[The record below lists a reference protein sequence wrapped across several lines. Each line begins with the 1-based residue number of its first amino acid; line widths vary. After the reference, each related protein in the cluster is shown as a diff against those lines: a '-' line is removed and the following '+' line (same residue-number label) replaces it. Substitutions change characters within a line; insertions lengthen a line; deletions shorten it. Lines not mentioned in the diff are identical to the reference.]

1 MNLSKLQ
8 VGPTAR
14 ESGVSPVFLVAI
26 FTIALSL
33 FVLVGTVLSPRS
45 AYADP
50 QCCADCTKER
60 EAEIAEFEKAVKAR
74 EAQRDAE
81 QDRIDSGD
89 LDNDDATETHRG
101 DLEQAEYMRDY
112 YQRKID
118 SLKKDIKELKAE
130 LEDDC
135 DCEQVIACLTAAEV
149 GEDLYIPAFAFFP
162 AGFGVEVVVD
172 FLEPALPIITA
183 DTGTPAYTMPNTDV
197 PASQNPAPAT
207 PETELII
214 VVVTR
219 TEPVSTLPETEPVST
234 MPRDRSPCRPRPRPS
249 PCRRRPRPSPCS
261 SLLVESTALPAPKS
275 SSRLV

>member
-1 MNLSKLQ
+1 MK
-8 VGPTAR
+8 
-14 ESGVSPVFLVAI
+14 
-26 FTIALSL
+26 
-33 FVLVGTVLSPRS
+33 
-45 AYADP
+45 
-50 QCCADCTKER
+50 R

-162 AGFGVEVVVD
+162 AGFGVEIVVD

-219 TEPVSTLPETEPVST
+219 TEPVSTMPETEPVST
-234 MPRDRSPCRPRPRPS
+234 MPETEPVSTTPETEPVSTTPETEPVSTPSETEPVIESPSRIDGFTGS
-249 PCRRRPRPSPCS
+249 KI
-261 SLLVESTALPAPKS
+261 EFSTRVAQ
-275 SSRLV
+275 